1 MTKWRVGERVQTRD
15 AYGEALLELGRRR
28 DDIVVMDSDLQRSN
42 KTYAFGQ
49 AHPERFFDLGI
60 AEADM
65 VCTAA
70 GVAATGLTVFATS
83 FAMFVPGRAYDQIRL
98 QLGYARENVKIVG
111 VSAGLTQGPD
121 GATHQSLDD
130 IGLTRML
137 PDLVVLVPADAT
149 ETYQAVIAAAEFE
162 GPVYIRLGRYPTPV
176 LFDEDYRFEIGAMP
190 VMRHGRDVV
199 LYATGIMTALALESA
214 ALLTEDGIEA
224 KVLNV
229 STLKPLDTTAIL
241 DAAAGK
247 QLAVS
252 MEEHWISGGLGSAV
266 AETLAAVRGTPPL
279 LRIGVEDRFGQS
291 ATADE
296 LLAHYGLTPD
306 KMARRIRERLAQA
319 DMEWALG

>member
-1 MTKWRVGERVQTRD
+1 MAEWQIGDLIQTRD

-28 DDIVVMDSDLQRSN
+28 ADVVVMDSDLQRSN
-42 KTYAFGQ
+42 KTYDFGQ

-70 GVAATGLTVFATS
+70 GMAATGLTVFATS

-98 QLGYARENVKIVG
+98 QLSYARENVKIVG

-130 IGLTRML
+130 IALTRML
-137 PDLVVLVPADAT
+137 PDLTVLVPADAT
-149 ETYQAVIAAAEFE
+149 EAFQAVTAAAKVD

-176 LFDEDYRFEIGAMP
+176 IFDEDYLFQIGAIP
-190 VMRHGRDVV
+190 VVRSGSDIVI
-199 LYATGIMTALALESA
+199 YATGIMTALALDA
-214 ALLTEDGIEA
+214 AGILAGEGIEA
-224 KVLNV
+224 TVLNV
-229 STLKPLDTTAIL
+229 STIKPLDTATIL
-241 DAAAGK
+241 EAARGK
-247 QLAVS
+247 RLAVT

-266 AETLAAVRGTPPL
+266 AETLAEVAATPPL

-296 LLAHYGLTPD
+296 LLAHYGLTSSTMTE
-306 KMARRIRERLAQA
+306 KIWKKLKSI
-319 DMEWALG
+319 GS